1 MTRLLLSDIG
11 ATRARFAILSGD
23 LLGPIRSYDVCGY
36 PTAVEAVDAFLRQE
50 QAGRLDG
57 AVFAVAGPVDGP
69 RCAMTNARWVIDAV
83 ELQQRFGFGPV
94 RIINDLAAFAL
105 ALPHLAPADVKVL
118 GSGREKPG
126 EPLAVVAPGTGLG
139 MACLLRGGYGA
150 RVLASEGGHA
160 SLAAS
165 NARETALIAVLHRR
179 FGHVSAERVL
189 SGPGLANLY
198 EAIAE
203 IEGAKVAPRTAM
215 EITHAALDGTCAR
228 SRDALDTFCGFLG
241 AVCGDAALM
250 FGARGGVFIGGGIA
264 PRIVDHLGT
273 SNFRM
278 RFEAKGRFNHY
289 LAAIPT
295 KVVLKADPA
304 FVGLTA
310 LGSVGRA

>member
-11 ATRARFAILSGD
+11 ATRARFAVLAGD
-23 LLGPIRSYDVCGY
+23 ALGPVHSFDVCAY
-36 PTAVEAVDAFLRQE
+36 PTAVEAMDAFLRQE
-50 QAGRLDG
+50 GAAHLDG
-57 AVFAVAGPVDGP
+57 AVIAVAGPVDGP
-69 RCAMTNARWVIDAV
+69 RCAMTNARWVIDAA
-83 ELQQRFGFGPV
+83 ELQHRFGFGPV
-94 RIINDLAAFAL
+94 RIINDLAALAL
-105 ALPHLAPADVKVL
+105 ALPHLAPAELKVL

-160 SLAAS
+160 SLAAN
-165 NARETALIAVLHRR
+165 NAREAALIAILQRR

-203 IEGAKVAPRTAM
+203 IEGAKVEVRSAQQ
-215 EITHAALDGTCAR
+215 ITRAALDGSCAR
-228 SRDALDTFCGFLG
+228 SREALDTFCGFLG
-241 AVCGDAALM
+241 AVSGDVALT
-250 FGARGGVFIGGGIA
+250 FGARGGVFIGGGIV
-264 PRIVDHLGT
+264 PKIVDRLGAT
-273 SNFRM
+273 HFRA
-278 RFEAKGRFNHY
+278 RFEAKGRFNRY

-304 FVGLTA
+304 FIGLAA
-310 LGSVGRA
+310 LGSAGHA

>member
-1 MTRLLLSDIG
+1 MTKLLLSDIG

-23 LLGPIRSYDVCGY
+23 TLSPVHSFDVCAY
-36 PTAVEAVDAFLRQE
+36 PTAVDAVDAFLRQE
-50 QAGRLDG
+50 GAGHLDG

-69 RCAMTNARWVIDAV
+69 RCAMTNARWVLDAV
-83 ELQQRFGFGPV
+83 ELQRRFALGPV

-105 ALPHLAPADVKVL
+105 ALPHLGPADLKTL

-160 SLAAS
+160 SLAAN
-165 NARETALIAVLHRR
+165 NAREAALIAILQRR

-198 EAIAE
+198 EAIAD
-203 IEGAKVAPRTAM
+203 IEGAKVEARTAQQ
-215 EITHAALDGTCAR
+215 ITRAALDGTCAR
-228 SRDALDTFCGFLG
+228 SREALDMFCGFLG

-264 PRIVDHLGT
+264 PKIVDHLGA
-273 SNFRM
+273 SSFRA
-278 RFEAKGRFNHY
+278 RFEAKGRLNHY

-304 FVGLTA
+304 FIGLTA
-310 LGSVGRA
+310 LGSVGHA